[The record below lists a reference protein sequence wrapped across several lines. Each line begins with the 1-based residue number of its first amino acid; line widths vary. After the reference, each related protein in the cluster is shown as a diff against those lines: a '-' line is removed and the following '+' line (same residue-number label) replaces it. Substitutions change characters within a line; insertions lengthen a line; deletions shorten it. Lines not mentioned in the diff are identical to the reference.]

1 MNRGGVRRNIYGHPI
16 VNRSMRVTQTGPTS
30 PESRTNDSLAR
41 KMDASAKS
49 YELGSMTLNADGRS
63 MENAPGILKPNG
75 NVKRGKKASVSKEG
89 RENVVTNIKIKTNES
104 FKNTDF

>member
-1 MNRGGVRRNIYGHPI
+1 M
-16 VNRSMRVTQTGPTS
+16 
-30 PESRTNDSLAR
+30 NDSLGR

-49 YELGSMTLNADGRS
+49 YELGSMTLNADARS
-63 MENAPGILKPNG
+63 MENAQGILKPNIRVDSKRD
-75 NVKRGKKASVSKEG
+75 VKRGKKASVSKEG